1 MRLSFVPRQKT
12 WNEALSKEWNGSLVC
27 AEAQDES
34 FEIRKQHLLTSYFGL
49 SSTKELKND
58 LVNYQHTST
67 SLTID
72 CAAIVNCRFWFVT
85 AYIDVLVVT
94 KFSNGMIL
102 IVIMK

>member
-1 MRLSFVPRQKT
+1 MRLSFVPRQQT